1 MDKVA
6 QKKIVSSPCAVSLV
20 DLYVTRFDYTVAC
33 GV

>member
-6 QKKIVSSPCAVSLV
+6 RKKIVLSPCAVSLV
-20 DLYVTRFDYTVAC
+20 DLYGTRFDYTVVC